1 MRHARWASVCQD
13 TARRRVRK
21 LDQVLGRLS
30 QIETKLWSSTA
41 RRMGMIQTEI
51 VPRYH
56 RDMRAATWVAAFTG
70 LSLLFTNC
78 GIPTPIEQEGD
89 SKQAEQS
96 LPAAPGDGG
105 SSETLPPA
113 AGAEIAK
120 LAGLYSSGGGMQ
132 VVFPDGEY
140 WSYSGYGIIQMRHG
154 KITQASAGQF
164 QLQVLMGTGAGST
177 VTGSYEAGV
186 KLGSVNRLANS
197 DVAPSLN
204 AAAGDWWGNLQD
216 GDTPYLNITSAG
228 VISGYSA
235 NFSCRFSGTLSAH
248 PSGLNI
254 FRLSIVRRNCLGGNQ
269 SETFTGVARVTGGA
283 IHFAAA
289 NADKT
294 RRLTWEGYPD

>member
-1 MRHARWASVCQD
+1 
-13 TARRRVRK
+13 
-21 LDQVLGRLS
+21 
-30 QIETKLWSSTA
+30 
-41 RRMGMIQTEI
+41 
-51 VPRYH
+51 
-56 RDMRAATWVAAFTG
+56 MRATTWVAISAG
-70 LSLLFTNC
+70 LSFLFTNC
-78 GIPTPIEQEGD
+78 GIPTPIQQEGD
-89 SKQAEQS
+89 SQTLEQGVPL
-96 LPAAPGDGG
+96 LPIEGGNPPPGGG
-105 SSETLPPA
+105 SSES
-113 AGAEIAK
+113 EISK
-120 LAGLYSSGGGMQ
+120 LAGLYSSGSGMQ

-164 QLQVLMGTGAGST
+164 QLQVLMGTGAGTT
-177 VTGSYEAGV
+177 VSGTYESGV
-186 KLGSVNRLANS
+186 KLGSANLLASSNA
-197 DVAPSLN
+197 APSLN
-204 AAAGDWWGNLQD
+204 AAAGDWWGNLHD

-254 FRLSIVRRNCLGGNQ
+254 FRLSLVRRNCLGSNQ

>member
-1 MRHARWASVCQD
+1 
-13 TARRRVRK
+13 
-21 LDQVLGRLS
+21 
-30 QIETKLWSSTA
+30 
-41 RRMGMIQTEI
+41 
-51 VPRYH
+51 
-56 RDMRAATWVAAFTG
+56 MRATKWLVAFTG

-89 SKQAEQS
+89 SRSAEQS
-96 LPAAPGDGG
+96 LPTPPEEGGREGG
-105 SSETLPPA
+105 SGTDLPA
-113 AGAEIAK
+113 AADLAK
-120 LAGLYSSGGGMQ
+120 LAGLYSSGGGIQ

-154 KITQASAGQF
+154 KITQASAGQY
-164 QLQVLMGTGAGST
+164 QLQVIMGSGAGTT
-177 VTGSYEAGV
+177 VSGTYEAGV
-186 KLGSVNRLANS
+186 KLGTANKLANS
-197 DVAPSLN
+197 NTAPSLSL
-204 AAAGDWWGNLQD
+204 AAGDWWGNLHD

-235 NFSCRFSGTLSAH
+235 NFSCRFSGTLVPH

-254 FRLSIVRRNCLGGNQ
+254 FRLSIVRRNCLGSND